1 MRLLYLSLVTAGLCA
16 AQPLPILG
24 IAHVGFKISNLEK
37 ARAFYTGILGY
48 QEAFSLKNAQGETFM
63 AFFKVNDD
71 QYIELS
77 PGLKPEEDDRMTHY
91 AMFTSDIERLHQM
104 LESRGLK
111 PTAIQSGRDGNRNFS
126 IVDPDKHRVEFV
138 QYMPGSLHSKARGR
152 FMDSRRVSLEL
163 RHVGVTVANLDA
175 AMAFYRDKLGFEET
189 WRGGPTDNELRW
201 VNMRMPGARGDYVEF
216 MLHDK
221 PPTRAQLGSM
231 HHICLEVP
239 EIQPAYEKL
248 LAHGLGAE
256 ERYKPRVGRN
266 RKRLLNLF
274 DADGTRTE
282 LMEPKTID

>member
-1 MRLLYLSLVTAGLCA
+1 
-16 AQPLPILG
+16 
-24 IAHVGFKISNLEK
+24 
-37 ARAFYTGILGY
+37 
-48 QEAFSLKNAQGETFM
+48 
-63 AFFKVNDD
+63 
-71 QYIELS
+71 
-77 PGLKPEEDDRMTHY
+77 
-91 AMFTSDIERLHQM
+91 
-104 LESRGLK
+104 
-111 PTAIQSGRDGNRNFS
+111 
-126 IVDPDKHRVEFV
+126 
-138 QYMPGSLHSKARGR
+138 
-152 FMDSRRVSLEL
+152 
-163 RHVGVTVANLDA
+163 
-175 AMAFYRDKLGFEET
+175 
-189 WRGGPTDNELRW
+189 
-201 VNMRMPGARGDYVEF
+201 